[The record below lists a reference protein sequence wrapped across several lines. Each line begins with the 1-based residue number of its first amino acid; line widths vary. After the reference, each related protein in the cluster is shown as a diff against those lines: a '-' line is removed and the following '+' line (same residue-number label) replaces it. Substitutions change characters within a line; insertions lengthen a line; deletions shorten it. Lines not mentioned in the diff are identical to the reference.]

1 MREPNIP
8 GESHLAVNRLRAL
21 IFLFLVN
28 NAFFSKNVVELF
40 LFALVL
46 DQNMEQTNSQ
56 TNGGK
61 SLEKKI
67 QLLSRQNRQQNE
79 RFGKPSENMDKR
91 KGTI

>member
-1 MREPNIP
+1 M
-8 GESHLAVNRLRAL
+8 
-21 IFLFLVN
+21 
-28 NAFFSKNVVELF
+28 VELF

-61 SLEKKI
+61 NLEEKI
-67 QLLSRQNRQQNE
+67 QLLSRQNQQQNE
-79 RFGKPSENMDKR
+79 RFEKPSENMEKR